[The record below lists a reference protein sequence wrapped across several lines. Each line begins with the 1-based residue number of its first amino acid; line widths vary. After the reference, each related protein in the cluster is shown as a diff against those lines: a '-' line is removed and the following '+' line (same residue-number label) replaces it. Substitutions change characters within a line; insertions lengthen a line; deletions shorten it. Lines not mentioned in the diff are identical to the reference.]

1 MRSLLSMA
9 DSASRVARFVLL
21 AGIAVVGALIVSNPD
36 NRNAVNPLHVSSA
49 QANGGICSAPNYLA
63 LTAGGGGNDKFYVI
77 DSNKKVICLYRIQ
90 TAEIRLVC
98 ARKFDEDEKIWD
110 PSIPLLR
117 NNKPM
122 EGSDGV
128 TRSEAKDYADLLQK
142 FLESGKKKP

>member
-1 MRSLLSMA
+1 MGSSISPA
-9 DSASRVARFVLL
+9 EKASRLARFVLL
-21 AGIAVVGALIVSNPD
+21 AGIAVVTALIIANPES
-36 NRNAVNPLHVSSA
+36 RQAVNPLRVGTA

-63 LTAGGGGNDKFYVI
+63 LTVGASNEDKFYVI
-77 DSNKKVICLYRIQ
+77 DTNKKVICVYRIE
-90 TAEIRLVC
+90 TAQIRLVC

-117 NNKPM
+117 NNKPL

-128 TRSEAKDYADLLQK
+128 TRDDSKYYAEQLQK